1 MIVGVCTI
9 KLRLHGVRSLKDKR
23 SIVKGLVERL
33 RQRLNVGAAEVGA
46 LDQWDAA
53 VIGLSTVSL
62 SEAVIRELFA
72 AAERLAEQA
81 PGAELLTMEIEL
93 L

>member
-1 MIVGVCTI
+1 MIIGVCTMT
-9 KLRLHGVRSLKDKR
+9 LRLHGVRSLKDKR
-23 SIVKGLVERL
+23 SIVKGLLVRL

-53 VIGLSTVSL
+53 IIALSTVSL
-62 SEAVIRELFA
+62 SEAVINELFA
-72 AAERLAEQA
+72 SAERLAEQT
-81 PGAELLTMEIEL
+81 PGAEILGVEIEL